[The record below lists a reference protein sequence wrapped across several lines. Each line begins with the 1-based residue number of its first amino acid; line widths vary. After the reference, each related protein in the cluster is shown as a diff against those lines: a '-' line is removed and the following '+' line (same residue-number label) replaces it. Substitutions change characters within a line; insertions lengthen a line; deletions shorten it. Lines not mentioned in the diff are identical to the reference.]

1 VRSSI
6 DYAGVA
12 INIRFNNHSQNVAM
26 FRTYQN
32 CAMRYL
38 FQGRTLLT
46 EGLIGWV
53 HPIFAWAAG
62 HQNKSALDQF
72 S

>member
-38 FQGRTLLT
+38 FQGRNFLT
-46 EGLIGWV
+46 EGSDWLGASDICLGRG
-53 HPIFAWAAG
+53 PPE
-62 HQNKSALDQF
+62 
-72 S
+72 

>member
-1 VRSSI
+1 MSVR
-6 DYAGVA
+6 V
-12 INIRFNNHSQNVAM
+12 NNHSHNVAM

-46 EGLIGWV
+46 EGSNWLGASD
-53 HPIFAWAAG
+53 IFLGRGAIRIKPPG
-62 HQNKSALDQF
+62 ISSHK
-72 S
+72 